1 MSWSIDARIPVALL
15 AAVVSAPE
23 TALLLEAGSPAP
35 NGAAVAYFTPG
46 LARHGAG
53 CACCAPR
60 GEVARALDRLF
71 LARARGELGFFRSVA
86 VVCGEAG
93 WAEVLAALAAD
104 PVVSARFRLA

>member
-15 AAVVSAPE
+15 DEAVSAPE
-23 TALLLEAGSPAP
+23 TALLLEAGSQPP
-35 NGAAVAYFTPG
+35 DSVAVAYFEPG
-46 LARHGAG
+46 LARHGAN
-53 CACCAPR
+53 CACCVPR

-71 LARARGELGFFRSVA
+71 LARARGELGWFRRVV

-93 WAEVLAALAAD
+93 QVEVLAALGAD